1 MKFYILTCAAVL
13 SENGMFN
20 SPDVSVKLFLSPV
33 EAQLEML
40 QQMESEKKEA
50 LANGFTITEES
61 LYQTSALLSYK
72 NVSQSD
78 LVWDITEQ
86 DIPVSAYATRE
97 DNICFIT
104 DFVMANGHP
113 KDDGTTVLDIP
124 NRAKRV
130 CVGGW
135 LGDNNETVK
144 ALIFDG
150 ETLIVSS
157 EYDID
162 HDTDQL
168 PSDDLDEIR
177 NFLAENADLIKGL
190 HEYYQP
196 ELIATKDVPDGLAS
210 FQAFPTKEDCRTWM
224 DRHGYLEGEYEI
236 LSYSDDDIED
246 VTILNGDGDVI
257 YCIEDTE

>member
-13 SENGMFN
+13 SENGKFN

-50 LANGFTITEES
+50 LANGYTITEES

-86 DIPVSAYATRE
+86 DIPVSAYSTRE
-97 DNICFIT
+97 DNIRFIT
-104 DFVMANGHP
+104 DFVKTNGRH
-113 KDDGTTVLDIP
+113 KGDNTIVLEMPRGD
-124 NRAKRV
+124 KTV

-135 LGDNNETVK
+135 LGEINETVEG
-144 ALIFDG
+144 LILDG

-157 EYDID
+157 EYINY
-162 HDTDQL
+162 DTDQL

-177 NFLAENADLIKGL
+177 NFLAENADFIKAIQ
-190 HEYYQP
+190 EYYQP
-196 ELIATKDVPDGLAS
+196 ELIVTKDVPDGLAS
-210 FQAFPTKEDCRTWM
+210 FQAFPTKEDCRKWM

-236 LSYSDDDIED
+236 LSYSGDDIED
-246 VTILNGDGDVI
+246 PTILNGDGDVI
-257 YCIEDTE
+257 YCSEDNK